1 MITRTYWRTSTG
13 LLGIGALCLAWLIGT
28 TAASAH
34 AQNHA
39 MHTDKANQTIKA
51 ADIVRDPSDL
61 PPPIGDRSPAVVKVT
76 LTSKELVGALDPA
89 SGTTYRYWTFNGK
102 VPAPFIRV
110 RQGDTIEVT
119 LVNPKDSTMVHSLD
133 FHAAIGTGG
142 GAALTQ
148 VPPGQSKTFT
158 FVATTPGLFVY
169 HCGSPMIAQHIAN
182 GMYGLILVEPAG
194 GLPHVDHEYYLMQGE
209 IYTTAPKGK
218 SGLQQFSA
226 ENLMAETP
234 QYYVFNGAV
243 DAITKEYPLQA
254 KEGETV
260 RIYFGNAGPN
270 ATASEHMVG
279 EIFTRFYQLGSLA
292 SPPLAGIQTASVPPG
307 GAAIFEVKASN
318 AGQFTLMDHAI
329 SRMEKGNMAILQ
341 VKGPENTALMHAGP
355 ASPSN
360 GEQEISGVTASDVD
374 EVDHIKPSSA
384 ALSVPESAMNMP
396 GMNDMP
402 ATASAPPPFSLKSVG
417 GLLGCLVEE
426 EDGKTMLK
434 LWHSQKVYRMEAQ
447 PFLFSQ
453 NAGRFVHVT
462 GHFGSVV
469 EVEDPHVPS
478 YVVDTVDAIMP
489 NCSPKVTFADIRKAL
504 EPPVGPIG
512 GEVGM
517 GSMSFVPATITIN
530 AGEQVVWKNT
540 STYYH
545 NVVDDPGRAINRV
558 DVSFPSG
565 TTAFGSALLQP
576 GGTFY
581 HTFDKPGTYHY
592 VCVVHETGGMR
603 GTVIVRPGTLLASSK
618 K

>member
-1 MITRTYWRTSTG
+1 MLVLAFGVSWLAG
-13 LLGIGALCLAWLIGT
+13 LMGSGPVPAFAQSHPAHSGN
-28 TAASAH
+28 TAH
-34 AQNHA
+34 
-39 MHTDKANQTIKA
+39 TIKA

-61 PPPIGDRSPAVVKVT
+61 PPPIGDRAPAVVKVT

-119 LVNPKDSTMVHSLD
+119 LVNSKDSTMVHSLD

-182 GMYGLILVEPAG
+182 GMYGLILVEPPG

-226 ENLMAETP
+226 VNLMAETP

-254 KEGETV
+254 NEGETV

-279 EIFTRFYQLGSLA
+279 EIFTRFYQLGSLL
-292 SPPLAGIQTASVPPG
+292 SPPLAGIQTATVPPG

-341 VKGPENTALMHAGP
+341 VKGQENTALMHAGP

-402 ATASAPPPFSLKSVG
+402 SMASAPPPFSLKSVG
-417 GLLGCLVEE
+417 GLLGCLAEE
-426 EDGKTMLK
+426 NDGKTMLK

-517 GSMSFVPATITIN
+517 GSMSFIPAMITIN

-545 NVVDDPGRAINRV
+545 NVVDDPERAINRV
-558 DVSFPSG
+558 DVGFPSG
-565 TTAFGSALLQP
+565 ASAFGSALLQP

-592 VCVVHETGGMR
+592 VCVVHETSGMR